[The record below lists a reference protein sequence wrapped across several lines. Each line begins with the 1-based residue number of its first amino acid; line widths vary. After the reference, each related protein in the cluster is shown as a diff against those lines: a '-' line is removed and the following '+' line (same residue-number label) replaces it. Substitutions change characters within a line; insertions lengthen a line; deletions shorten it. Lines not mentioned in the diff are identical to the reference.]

1 MKNQPGPSDMLE
13 ELADKV
19 IGQMDRLAVTSFQNA
34 LEEMIDFHRF
44 LIEAYE
50 TRDER
55 GQAVSFAQIGDW
67 SALHEEWIRE
77 YRRLFERSTRYI
89 GQENDFIETLV
100 RVPFRLLP
108 RDGRHSA
115 PAVTTSLLDLVN
127 ILVHRLEAW
136 LTQRR
141 TYEPGSAVDEAA
153 IPHVAGSDKR
163 AYEEVVM
170 SLVGTWEDTLRI
182 VDHLYRWRR
191 REIESAEQWQRFAAS
206 WPFLQQHLR
215 NSAYLLAVAVWNED
229 EIGAAYYAE
238 MLLRWFDGLQ
248 RKLEDDYHL
257 IKTVLTPDLLEK
269 QWNDALASLAPMV
282 RSPSLDQPSPSGV
295 FSAIVRN
302 ALADAIIV
310 AAGVMLG
317 WFIERRQDTD
327 IAPRIVSRLLSDAIT
342 DDDAHRTRRESGFR
356 PFFLQLIRAHT
367 AGERFEQRGYGHWLD
382 RLVATL
388 DSMSERRVV
397 PGRVY
402 SPSTRDERE
411 DLLMSWLTCLLAQM
425 PEEGDAN
432 VGRTVSELTD
442 REDAF
447 AHGDRTLRGL
457 LHDLR
462 RLKSALAPE
471 QHEYLGRGAT
481 ALNAETQIDE
491 RSERLASILDGI
503 IEAIEAQRWDRL
515 QGRPID
521 EGKLHAIREQVEQAL
536 TSEGGGI
543 EVFEGFSIAREPADL
558 HGRVCTIGQIEK
570 GYLTQPEMA
579 QEPVNIWEF
588 VTTTVR
594 SFAARFVWV
603 GLSQRPRRIVDVQ
616 DEASY
621 LAALTDEARPMLQ
634 AGLQP
639 VLLVREWSDPP
650 WIREWFGWSGERPAD
665 LQVRRKSAVH
675 TNLYIGTVND
685 IDVYRVKPDE
695 GQSLLFRSDL
705 LRRVVY
711 GQRDQ
716 GNIVDVE
723 FSAGQ
728 DEQAGS
734 LRFRFS
740 QDTEW
745 RDDEIVV
752 FQYPVNRE
760 SETDAATG

>member
-1 MKNQPGPSDMLE
+1 MKEQPRPSDMLE

-19 IGQMDRLAVTSFQNA
+19 IGQMDRLAVTSFQTA

-50 TRDER
+50 TRDEH

-77 YRRLFERSTRYI
+77 YRRLFERATRYI
-89 GQENDFIETLV
+89 GQENEFIKILIH
-100 RVPFRLLP
+100 VPFRLLP

-141 TYEPGSAVDEAA
+141 TYEPGANSEESAVLRL
-153 IPHVAGSDKR
+153 AGSDKR

-170 SLVGTWEDTLRI
+170 SLVGTWENTLRI
-182 VDHLYRWRR
+182 VDHVYRWRR
-191 REIESAEQWQRFAAS
+191 REIEPPEQWRRFAAS

-229 EIGAAYYAE
+229 EIGAEYYAE

-248 RKLEDDYHL
+248 HKLEDDYHL
-257 IKTVLTPDLLEK
+257 IKTLLTPDLLEME
-269 QWNDALASLAPMV
+269 WNDALASLAPMV

-295 FSAIVRN
+295 FSVIAQN
-302 ALADAIIV
+302 ALADTIV
-310 AAGVMLG
+310 ITAGVILG

-327 IAPRIVSRLLSDAIT
+327 IAPRTASRLLSDAVADGDT
-342 DDDAHRTRRESGFR
+342 HRTRRETGFR
-356 PFFLQLIRAHT
+356 PFFLQLVRIYS
-367 AGERFEQRGYGHWLD
+367 AGERFMRQGYGHWLD

-411 DLLMSWLTCLLAQM
+411 DLLMPWLTCLLAQM
-425 PEEGDAN
+425 PEESDAN
-432 VGRTVSELTD
+432 VVRAVSQLTD

-447 AHGDRTLRGL
+447 ANGDRTLRGL
-457 LHDLR
+457 LYDLR
-462 RLKSALAPE
+462 RVRSALAQE
-471 QHEYLGRGAT
+471 QHEYLTRGAT
-481 ALNAETQIDE
+481 ALNPDAEIEE
-491 RSERLASILDGI
+491 RSERLASILDNI
-503 IEAIEAQRWDRL
+503 IDSIEAQRKGRL
-515 QGRPID
+515 LNRPID
-521 EGKLHAIREQVEQAL
+521 EGKLRAIREQVEQAL
-536 TSEGGGI
+536 TSAGGGI
-543 EVFEGFSIAREPADL
+543 EIFEGFTITREIADL
-558 HGRVCTIGQIEK
+558 PNQECTVNQIEK
-570 GYLTQPEMA
+570 GYLTEPEMA
-579 QEPVNIWEF
+579 QGPVNIWEV
-588 VTTTVR
+588 VTETVQR
-594 SFAARFVWV
+594 FAARFVWG
-603 GLSQRPRRIVDVQ
+603 GLSQRPRRIIDVQ

-621 LAALTDEARPMLQ
+621 LAALTEGARPMLQ

-650 WIREWFGWSGERPAD
+650 WIREWFSWSGERPAG
-665 LQVRRKSAVH
+665 LQVKRKSEVH

-685 IDVYRVKPDE
+685 VDVYRVRPDE
-695 GQSLLFRSDL
+695 GQSLLFRADL
-705 LRRVVY
+705 LTKVRY
-711 GQRDQ
+711 GLRAE
-716 GNIVDVE
+716 GNVVDVE
-723 FSAGQ
+723 FVPSQ
-728 DEQAGS
+728 DDQPGV

-745 RDDEIVV
+745 REDEVV
-752 FQYPVNRE
+752 VLRYPASE
-760 SETDAATG
+760 HDETDESA